1 MPVAGD
7 SLQAYRAKRN
17 FGRTQEP
24 QGSLAKQGE
33 RLSFVVQRHD
43 ATRLHYDLRLEWG
56 GVLKSWAVTRGP
68 SLDPADKRLAV
79 EVEDHPLDYGSF
91 EGTIPK
97 AEYGGGTVQLFDR
110 GLWAPLNPDSVD
122 EDLAKGELKFVL
134 AGERLKGGFVLV
146 RMKPRRG
153 AKPEPRHNW
162 LLIKEKD
169 SMATPGAGDAVLRAE
184 TSIASGRTL
193 AEIAKGAA
201 PPAKPAAKA
210 KAAPKTKV
218 EPKPAP
224 KTKAAPKA
232 KASAAVPRFV
242 EPQLCRLVSAPPA
255 GKDWLHELKI
265 DGYRLQLRIEGG
277 RATLRTRTGL
287 DWTDRF
293 PAIAEAAKALPDALI
308 DGEAAALDA
317 QGQPHFPTLQ
327 GFLSGTNTAPLVFF
341 AFDLL
346 QDGTRDLRGEPLE
359 ARKAALRKMLPAKG
373 AVLRYLEHFPA
384 PGEAVLASACRLE
397 MEGIVSKRRDAPYA
411 SGRGDSW
418 VKSKCRGRDEFVIG
432 GFSRGVRG
440 HGLGALLVGAWRD
453 GKLAYL
459 GRVGTGYSAAT
470 ATDLV
475 SRLTPLERRGSA
487 FTGKPAKTSDVVWVK
502 PELVAEVAYGGWT
515 EEGLLRHASFQG
527 LREDKPAKSVTP
539 PPEPEAPA
547 APRTRPAA
555 KAPLGMSHPDRVL
568 WPETAKTPALTKAD
582 LAAYFDRFADRILAH
597 VAGRPLSLLR
607 APDGITGGLFFQ
619 RHAMPGQSPLI
630 GAVQVEGQAKPYMRI
645 DDAAGLAALAQVSAV
660 ELHPWGAKADAPGV
674 PDRLVFDLDPDEGIP
689 FDRVLD
695 GARELRERIQ
705 ALGLAPFARVTGG
718 KGLHV
723 VVPLAPPKGK
733 GGPGWPEAKGFAR
746 LVCAMMERDAPK
758 LYTTT
763 LAKKARKG
771 RIFLDYLRNDRLSTA
786 IASWSPRA
794 RPGAPVACPIPWS
807 AVKKGLDPAG
817 WTLAGLLAAKKMPA
831 DPWADFAAAAG
842 SLRDAIEKVSR
853 AA

>member
-1 MPVAGD
+1 MPAAGEK
-7 SLQAYRAKRN
+7 LQAYRAKRN
-17 FGRTQEP
+17 FGRTREP
-24 QGSLAKQGE
+24 EGGAAAAGD

-110 GLWAPLNPDSVD
+110 GAWAPLNADRVD

-153 AKPEPRHNW
+153 AKAEPRHNW

-169 SMATPGAGDAVLRAE
+169 SMATPGAGDAVLRAA

-193 AEIAKGAA
+193 AQIAKAAAA
-201 PPAKPAAKA
+201 PVKPVAKA
-210 KAAPKTKV
+210 KAAPKTK
-218 EPKPAP
+218 A
-224 KTKAAPKA
+224 TSR
-232 KASAAVPRFV
+232 ASAAVPPFV
-242 EPQLCRLVSAPPA
+242 EPQLCRLVAAPPA

-317 QGQPHFPTLQ
+317 GGQPHFPTLQ

-346 QDGTRDLRGEPLE
+346 QQGPRDLRSEPLE
-359 ARKAALRKMLPAKG
+359 ARKAALRKLLPAKG

-411 SGRGDSW
+411 SGRSDTW
-418 VKSKCRGRDEFVIG
+418 TKAKCRGRDEFVIG
-432 GFSRGVRG
+432 GFSRGARG

-475 SRLTPLERRGSA
+475 ARLAPLERRGSP

-527 LREDKPAKSVTP
+527 LREDKPARSVTP
-539 PPEPEAPA
+539 PPEPEAPPR
-547 APRTRPAA
+547 APAKPPAKPPA
-555 KAPLGMSHPDRVL
+555 KAPLGMSNPDRVL
-568 WPETAKTPALTKAD
+568 WPATDKIPALTKAD
-582 LAAYFDRFADRILAH
+582 LAAYFSRFADRILAH

-630 GAVQVEGQAKPYMRI
+630 GAVQVEGQSKPYMRI

-660 ELHPWGAKADAPGV
+660 ELHPWGARADAPGV

-689 FDRVLD
+689 FDRVLE
-695 GARELRERIQ
+695 GALELRQRIT
-705 ALGLAPFARVTGG
+705 ALGLTPFARVTGG

-733 GGPGWPEAKGFAR
+733 GGPGWPEAKSFAR
-746 LVCAMMERDAPK
+746 LICAMMERDSPK

-786 IASWSPRA
+786 IGSWSPRA

-817 WTLAGLLAAKKMPA
+817 WSVAGLLAAKKLPA

-853 AA
+853 SA